1 VIWRPVGPVGRA
13 SILPSGDGK
22 LCCLSGNQQLKITG
36 LGTDHLRLKLRI
48 MSAEDLWWLFLNH
61 REECSQEF
69 WEELETRKDAGT
81 LPKDSPFWAMGTLAR
96 YRHPRGSG
104 GDSNL
109 IKLTREEWEA
119 RRRRKMFRL
128 ISA

>member
-1 VIWRPVGPVGRA
+1 M
-13 SILPSGDGK
+13 
-22 LCCLSGNQQLKITG
+22 KITG

-81 LPKDSPFWAMGTLAR
+81 LPKTVHSGRWAHSQDTV
-96 YRHPRGSG
+96 
-104 GDSNL
+104 
-109 IKLTREEWEA
+109 TREVPA
-119 RRRRKMFRL
+119 A
-128 ISA
+128 IPT